1 MAHDAVIE
9 REGEVMERVPV
20 RTRESKI
27 TLSAWRTQIGNGA
40 IVLVEIGGR
49 SIYRGEGGFLGASQ
63 EKLAEAWQASI
74 PKTEP
79 EPDNPPLG

>member
-1 MAHDAVIE
+1 M
-9 REGEVMERVPV
+9 
-20 RTRESKI
+20 
-27 TLSAWRTQIGNGA
+27 SAWRTQIGNGA
-40 IVLVEIGGR
+40 IVLVEIAGR

-63 EKLAEAWQASI
+63 EKLAEAWQAAI